1 MSDRN
6 ITFPYDRNKAT
17 QAILWLLHR
26 NGGAM
31 DKVKLVKLVYLA
43 DWNHLIR
50 YGRPIVGGSYCAMK
64 LGPVSSELLNHIEET
79 TSDFATE
86 QYRVLAKTTA
96 NEELLSESDIEILDE
111 VYDKYRSCDSWKLVD
126 ITHRFKA
133 WDKNYPDKDAN
144 TSYSLPY
151 EDFFLDTRDKSML
164 DIIREEQEARDML
177 MD

>member
-1 MSDRN
+1 MSGRN

-50 YGRPIVGGSYCAMK
+50 YGRPIVGGSYRAMK
-64 LGPVSSELLNHIEET
+64 LGPVSSELLDHIEET
-79 TSDFATE
+79 NSDFATE
-86 QYRVLAKTTA
+86 QYRVLAKTIA
-96 NEELLSESDIEILDE
+96 NEEFLSESDIEVLDE
-111 VYDKYRSCDSWKLVD
+111 VYNKYHSVGSFKLVD
-126 ITHRFKA
+126 ITHHFKA
-133 WDKNYPDKDAN
+133 WDKNYPDKNSN
-144 TSYSLPY
+144 TSYPLPY
-151 EDFFLDTRDKSML
+151 EDFFLDAEDKSML
-164 DIIREEQEARDML
+164 DIIREDQEARDML

>member
-1 MSDRN
+1 MSGRN

-31 DKVKLVKLVYLA
+31 DKVKLVKLFYFA

-50 YGRPIVGGSYCAMK
+50 YGRPIVGGKYYAMK
-64 LGPVSSELLNHIEET
+64 LGPASSELLNHIEET
-79 TSDFATE
+79 TSDFAME
-86 QYRVLAKTTA
+86 QYRVLAKTIA

-111 VYDKYRSCDSWKLVD
+111 VYDKYHSCDSWKLVD
-126 ITHRFKA
+126 ITHHFKA

-144 TSYSLPY
+144 TSYLLPY
-151 EDFFLDTRDKSML
+151 EDFFLDTEDKSML
-164 DIIREEQEARDML
+164 DIIREDQEARDLL